1 MKVRDCLFYSI
12 MAIVFT
18 APVVFWIWLYIT
30 RKNQINFY
38 NRHEP
43 QYQFKVGSNVW
54 VMYLLFGLLYF
65 SSAIILFVVDRPD
78 KSTKLWVCVLVLLIL
93 GCLYLYWAC
102 FDMFHKLYF
111 DYDMV
116 TYKEFLWWKNK
127 KRTGERK
134 IT

>member
-1 MKVRDCLFYSI
+1 M
-12 MAIVFT
+12 
-18 APVVFWIWLYIT
+18 
-30 RKNQINFY
+30 
-38 NRHEP
+38 
-43 QYQFKVGSNVW
+43 
-54 VMYLLFGLLYF
+54 
-65 SSAIILFVVDRPD
+65 
-78 KSTKLWVCVLVLLIL
+78 KLWVRVLVLLIL
-93 GCLYLYWAC
+93 GCFYLYYAC